1 MSTSETAHPR
11 LEDDS
16 LWLRFLYARLGAS
29 LTVPGACLLWAVAQA
44 ALFAILAG
52 TQGTL
57 WSAAAGDLPLLHD
70 ATFLAYLFLVPLCFG
85 LLHYGLALFRRY
97 LSRIDEVLNPASRP
111 LSSRALHHLAQATL
125 EDPSRARLLFTVLG
139 FVVFLYNAYV
149 NRDPARFY
157 GAPGKWDG
165 AAYPLSYVLAR
176 LLIFIV
182 WVYWLPLWASVI
194 FRRLRVMARLSE
206 RMVAEGW
213 LRLSPYHPDG
223 FGGLGRLAAAASWVG
238 YLILAGSVVFLAP
251 ALRPALLGLPLHI
264 GNYIGL
270 AAYVILAAIGLLA
283 PVFLLH
289 RCVGKIR
296 EKQLMTLSSAFDDI
310 NERAAQ
316 LQLLA
321 GVFGNADDPD
331 ATLERRAL
339 KALADEELGR
349 SLETAQRLREQWL
362 ALPAWPVATAA
373 LIRFLVSVLAPPI
386 AFVVVNQTLTGGH

>member
-1 MSTSETAHPR
+1 M
-11 LEDDS
+11 
-16 LWLRFLYARLGAS
+16 
-29 LTVPGACLLWAVAQA
+29 
-44 ALFAILAG
+44 
-52 TQGTL
+52 
-57 WSAAAGDLPLLHD
+57 
-70 ATFLAYLFLVPLCFG
+70 
-85 LLHYGLALFRRY
+85 
-97 LSRIDEVLNPASRP
+97 
-111 LSSRALHHLAQATL
+111 
-125 EDPSRARLLFTVLG
+125 
-139 FVVFLYNAYV
+139 
-149 NRDPARFY
+149 
-157 GAPGKWDG
+157 
-165 AAYPLSYVLAR
+165 
-176 LLIFIV
+176 
-182 WVYWLPLWASVI
+182 
-194 FRRLRVMARLSE
+194 
-206 RMVAEGW
+206 
-213 LRLSPYHPDG
+213 
-223 FGGLGRLAAAASWVG
+223 AAAASWVG